1 MTLDKLIRVLKKLKS
16 DGCATGKEKVFL
28 VTDPDA
34 PLDEMLKPVGTI
46 YVEDVPEGNVFVQI
60 NSEG

>member
-1 MTLDKLIRVLKKLKS
+1 MTLDDLIRDLTELKS
-16 DGCATGKEKVFL
+16 YGYATGKEKVFL

-46 YVEDVPEGNVFVQI
+46 YVEEFPFGNVFVQI
-60 NSEG
+60 NSGD